1 MKKILLTALVIFQ
14 IFAND
19 ETIVEKKV
27 DIGNKNF
34 AYIDYDKEWNQEGT
48 LKFSKNL
55 QCYLVSSGNMTC
67 NDNSDYNG
75 ELYSLK
81 EMIFTDANKIIKEK
95 KALPSK
101 KIQDYCNLYN
111 NFYFKN
117 TPYEG
122 LFSYLFLVNSKY
134 VKQSKVCLTPK
145 FSKISSIKTLYIAT
159 SEDVEKYNNMAYF
172 IQQSGANK
180 ESACLLE
187 KIIEK
192 FPDRTVAYLNL
203 GDAYW
208 GLGDKEKAI
217 IAYHVYIDQMKQK
230 GWEMRIPKVV
240 LDRIK

>member
-81 EMIFTDANKIIKEK
+81 EMIFTDVNKIIK
-95 KALPSK
+95 
-101 KIQDYCNLYN
+101 
-111 NFYFKN
+111 
-117 TPYEG
+117 
-122 LFSYLFLVNSKY
+122 
-134 VKQSKVCLTPK
+134 
-145 FSKISSIKTLYIAT
+145 
-159 SEDVEKYNNMAYF
+159 
-172 IQQSGANK
+172 
-180 ESACLLE
+180 
-187 KIIEK
+187 
-192 FPDRTVAYLNL
+192 RL
-203 GDAYW
+203 G
-208 GLGDKEKAI
+208 
-217 IAYHVYIDQMKQK
+217 V
-230 GWEMRIPKVV
+230 R
-240 LDRIK
+240 